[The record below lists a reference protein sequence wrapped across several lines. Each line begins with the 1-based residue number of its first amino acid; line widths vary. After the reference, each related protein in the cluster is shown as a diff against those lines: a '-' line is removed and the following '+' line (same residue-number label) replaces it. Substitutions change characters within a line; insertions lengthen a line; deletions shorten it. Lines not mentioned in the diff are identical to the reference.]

1 MLWCE
6 GPKHEDGCLSK
17 HSPWADGTDC
27 GLNRY
32 DPQDS
37 KHQPQDRYYEINP
50 LAQRRKRSFCS
61 VSTFFL
67 KLFFPPKTRFLYQLL
82 RLSRGSVTSPS
93 LCRPIILHHIA
104 RQEVCDGR
112 FGGFGDCRGAIPF
125 WCKRGECIRKN
136 YRALTPVNG
145 DWGEWSA
152 YSSCSRSCGGGIAQ
166 SERLCDSPK
175 PENGGRYCL
184 GRRMRYKS
192 CNTKECLVESK
203 SFRDVQCEVFNGVN
217 FDLKDIPAHP
227 KWVPKFYTEVILF
240 TVPKK
245 DSCRLICSVNGTS
258 MYHILKEKVTDGTP
272 CRPDYY
278 DICVNGICVV
288 SRFIIFY
295 CDDILMFQLKAGC
308 DHILGSS
315 AKGDMCNVCQGDNS
329 TCRVVSGSFNASRYG
344 YNLVKVIPAGAANL
358 KVEQKGYQ
366 GLSKDDNYLVLR
378 TDDGYI
384 LNGNFIL
391 QSFELK
397 LFYGGVEIEYSGSN
411 TTVEKISTR
420 RRLKKDVFLEV
431 LTVGHLYPPDITYQ
445 YTVPLED
452 DETYKWHVQEEWTE
466 CTKVCKGEKYR
477 RVVCTRI
484 FDRALVDDDHCDYQP
499 KPDILASVC
508 NLHCSLKWHIF
519 GESEC
524 SSRCSVGIKQRTIKC
539 VQEIDQGEKHP
550 LHDRYCEELESKPE
564 EFVECVGDCSEV
576 FWKLE
581 EWSECS
587 KTCGG
592 GVQSRVATCV
602 DSNNK
607 VLKDRECSSL
617 SKQTVRH
624 CNTRGCPKWDYANW
638 SACSVSCGTGK
649 RIRTMWCQQDNQ
661 VVSNAYCDSSI
672 TPSTEEECI
681 LKECTMWDHGNWGPC
696 SVTCGEGF
704 TQRTVRCLSESG
716 KELSPFYCDYFKR
729 PKDTMECDLP
739 GCVTTMTSTESST
752 STSTSFY
759 YNSTIFYPST
769 VITKKKASPPPS
781 RSRIDDKY
789 RIAQRI
795 SPIWKTGSWTEKV
808 SKSVMLPCHD
818 EGTGKRLP
826 DDMCDSS
833 AKPTG
838 HQKCRDKSCGN
849 WRTGEWSK
857 CTVSCGEGIQL
868 RHVICVL
875 IDSQVEVFDDQCDAA
890 DRPPTE
896 TLCSMAN
903 CQNVI
908 DHPQLTSYPATYPTD
923 WITDEWGPCSQSCG
937 GGYKQRQVKCQD
949 IHHKESEFCDSEK
962 RPTGTIRCNVE
973 ACPTWTTAQWSEC
986 SATCGKGMR
995 VREILCHSSIGQ
1007 ELSHHYCDQST
1018 KLESTEGCHSTKAC
1032 IEKIEYY
1039 WQKESWSKLP
1049 VVEEPVSEQS
1059 PVLLK
1064 DLKQKNLT
1072 NFVPK
1077 QNRGQAKSVEEA
1089 PAQSGDVLD
1098 GQRCVLVPL
1107 NPCSSLCNGTQVRS
1121 TECRHKRRVVDAAL
1135 CGGKDRQP
1143 SVLKRVCNVRK
1154 KCVYRWRSKSW
1165 SQCSKPCGTGFIHR
1179 KVMCVDVSGQ
1189 PVPDKL
1195 CKRRKPRTKGK
1206 CNAHSCGHTWK
1217 AESWSLCTHSCDIGI
1232 QTRDVTCHRVN
1243 AYGWIIPRPVLH
1255 DKCNQSTRP
1264 QSVRRC
1270 NYGSCLYQ
1278 NSPSIS
1284 HQVQG
1289 IWKVGSWK
1297 TVSNIKNDKIFLFY
1311 FQTRLHCIFMY
1322 FQCSSVCGRGVSR
1335 RRVKCTSHFGKKL
1348 LRKYCDSRLKP
1359 PKKRICWLR
1368 PCAMMNCKDVQKRL
1382 YNYRD
1387 GEYYL
1392 FVQGKK
1398 VKMYCASMNTSSPR
1412 EYITLASGQT
1422 ENYSEIY
1429 SKRLLQPKS
1438 CPANGQRDENCAC
1451 RNDYKLRAGFTSF
1464 RKIRLNI
1471 TTLQVITND
1480 FTFSETRG
1488 SKKIKYGEAG
1498 DCYSAAKCP
1507 QGQFSINLSHT
1518 DFIVWNSV
1526 RWKANGMHAAI
1537 KIHKT
1542 NNGFKVQGKCGGYC
1556 GSCYPDHS
1564 KGGLILDM
1572 APP

>member
-1 MLWCE
+1 MVMLRRERNKNSFTIHLYSVIRRSIEKALETLCVYN
-6 GPKHEDGCLSK
+6 HVMGC
-17 HSPWADGTDC
+17 
-27 GLNRY
+27 
-32 DPQDS
+32 
-37 KHQPQDRYYEINP
+37 
-50 LAQRRKRSFCS
+50 
-61 VSTFFL
+61 V
-67 KLFFPPKTRFLYQLL
+67 
-82 RLSRGSVTSPS
+82 
-93 LCRPIILHHIA
+93 RPIISQGPNLYVIASNFKCILEGKMIEESQNILRLFNIFFVLTSIFPSKTLEELHMIDNLETLFPSPEETIFNGKSRQNRRDLLLTRHPSILSVVFLYFAVGTTALANIIIFCNHIFKQIFLLFKIYKMTCQTFKEVKLLEPGWLA
-104 RQEVCDGR
+104 GSSITKIVEMFSVSGDTVFMVMPTCQNEGHPMPDLPLCFGLAEVGKVCDHTKSCSVVEDSGLSTAFTIAHELGHVLNIPHDGEKVCDEFNNNSTISNIMAAVMGEESDPWSWSKCSR
-112 FGGFGDCRGAIPF
+112 HFLTEFLDSDHGKCILDRPVSMMNKKQHLHLQYQPGELYNASKQCELLYTSGYKPCYDIIAELQGVEWLLLPGNQFVSKILIINDKSYNLHLNVAILVEEDERKVSGA
-125 WCKRGECIRKN
+125 KEENVLGKN

-175 PENGGRYCL
+175 Y
-184 GRRMRYKS
+184 
-192 CNTKECLVESK
+192 ECLVESK

-227 KWVPKFYTEVILF
+227 KWVPKFYTE
-240 TVPKK
+240 VPKK

-278 DICVNGICVV
+278 DICVNGICV
-288 SRFIIFY
+288 
-295 CDDILMFQLKAGC
+295 KAGC

-315 AKGDMCNVCQGDNS
+315 AKGDMCNVCQGNNS

-358 KVEQKGYQ
+358 RVEQKGYQ

-661 VVSNAYCDSSI
+661 VVSNAYCDASI
-672 TPSTEEECI
+672 TPNTEEECI

-795 SPIWKTGSWTEKV
+795 SPIWKTGSWTECSRPCGEGVKERYV
-808 SKSVMLPCHD
+808 ACHD

-1039 WQKESWSKLP
+1039 WQKESWSK
-1049 VVEEPVSEQS
+1049 VSFAL
-1059 PVLLK
+1059 VNILGI
-1064 DLKQKNLT
+1064 LT
-1072 NFVPK
+1072 FRN
-1077 QNRGQAKSVEEA
+1077 
-1089 PAQSGDVLD
+1089 
-1098 GQRCVLVPL
+1098 
-1107 NPCSSLCNGTQVRS
+1107 
-1121 TECRHKRRVVDAAL
+1121 
-1135 CGGKDRQP
+1135 
-1143 SVLKRVCNVRK
+1143 VC
-1154 KCVYRWRSKSW
+1154 
-1165 SQCSKPCGTGFIHR
+1165 I
-1179 KVMCVDVSGQ
+1179 
-1189 PVPDKL
+1189 
-1195 CKRRKPRTKGK
+1195 
-1206 CNAHSCGHTWK
+1206 
-1217 AESWSLCTHSCDIGI
+1217 
-1232 QTRDVTCHRVN
+1232 
-1243 AYGWIIPRPVLH
+1243 
-1255 DKCNQSTRP
+1255 
-1264 QSVRRC
+1264 
-1270 NYGSCLYQ
+1270 
-1278 NSPSIS
+1278 
-1284 HQVQG
+1284 
-1289 IWKVGSWK
+1289 
-1297 TVSNIKNDKIFLFY
+1297 
-1311 FQTRLHCIFMY
+1311 
-1322 FQCSSVCGRGVSR
+1322 
-1335 RRVKCTSHFGKKL
+1335 
-1348 LRKYCDSRLKP
+1348 
-1359 PKKRICWLR
+1359 
-1368 PCAMMNCKDVQKRL
+1368 
-1382 YNYRD
+1382 
-1387 GEYYL
+1387 
-1392 FVQGKK
+1392 
-1398 VKMYCASMNTSSPR
+1398 
-1412 EYITLASGQT
+1412 
-1422 ENYSEIY
+1422 
-1429 SKRLLQPKS
+1429 
-1438 CPANGQRDENCAC
+1438 
-1451 RNDYKLRAGFTSF
+1451 
-1464 RKIRLNI
+1464 
-1471 TTLQVITND
+1471 
-1480 FTFSETRG
+1480 
-1488 SKKIKYGEAG
+1488 
-1498 DCYSAAKCP
+1498 
-1507 QGQFSINLSHT
+1507 
-1518 DFIVWNSV
+1518 
-1526 RWKANGMHAAI
+1526 
-1537 KIHKT
+1537 
-1542 NNGFKVQGKCGGYC
+1542 
-1556 GSCYPDHS
+1556 
-1564 KGGLILDM
+1564 
-1572 APP
+1572 

>member
-104 RQEVCDGR
+104 RQEVCDVIYCLLR
-112 FGGFGDCRGAIPF
+112 AGAVLDHNTTF

-227 KWVPKFYTEVILF
+227 KWVPKFYTE
-240 TVPKK
+240 

-278 DICVNGICVV
+278 DICVNGICV
-288 SRFIIFY
+288 
-295 CDDILMFQLKAGC
+295 KAGC

-329 TCRVVSGSFNASRYG
+329 TCRVVSGSFNAR

-366 GLSKDDNYLVLR
+366 GLSKDDNYL
-378 TDDGYI
+378 
-384 LNGNFIL
+384 
-391 QSFELK
+391 
-397 LFYGGVEIEYSGSN
+397 
-411 TTVEKISTR
+411 
-420 RRLKKDVFLEV
+420 
-431 LTVGHLYPPDITYQ
+431 
-445 YTVPLED
+445 
-452 DETYKWHVQEEWTE
+452 
-466 CTKVCKGEKYR
+466 GEKYR

-581 EWSECS
+581 EWSE
-587 KTCGG
+587 
-592 GVQSRVATCV
+592 
-602 DSNNK
+602 
-607 VLKDRECSSL
+607 
-617 SKQTVRH
+617 
-624 CNTRGCPKWDYANW
+624 
-638 SACSVSCGTGK
+638 
-649 RIRTMWCQQDNQ
+649 
-661 VVSNAYCDSSI
+661 
-672 TPSTEEECI
+672 
-681 LKECTMWDHGNWGPC
+681 
-696 SVTCGEGF
+696 
-704 TQRTVRCLSESG
+704 
-716 KELSPFYCDYFKR
+716 
-729 PKDTMECDLP
+729 
-739 GCVTTMTSTESST
+739 
-752 STSTSFY
+752 
-759 YNSTIFYPST
+759 
-769 VITKKKASPPPS
+769 
-781 RSRIDDKY
+781 
-789 RIAQRI
+789 
-795 SPIWKTGSWTEKV
+795 
-808 SKSVMLPCHD
+808 SVMLPCHD

-857 CTVSCGEGIQL
+857 
-868 RHVICVL
+868 
-875 IDSQVEVFDDQCDAA
+875 
-890 DRPPTE
+890 
-896 TLCSMAN
+896 
-903 CQNVI
+903 
-908 DHPQLTSYPATYPTD
+908 
-923 WITDEWGPCSQSCG
+923 CSQSCG

-986 SATCGKGMR
+986 SVTCGRGTRLRAITCVVKGS
-995 VREILCHSSIGQ
+995 E
-1007 ELSHHYCDQST
+1007 T
-1018 KLESTEGCHSTKAC
+1018 
-1032 IEKIEYY
+1032 
-1039 WQKESWSKLP
+1039 KESDEFCPETKPRSSKKCRRGSCPKWRRSRWSK
-1049 VVEEPVSEQS
+1049 
-1059 PVLLK
+1059 
-1064 DLKQKNLT
+1064 
-1072 NFVPK
+1072 
-1077 QNRGQAKSVEEA
+1077 
-1089 PAQSGDVLD
+1089 
-1098 GQRCVLVPL
+1098 
-1107 NPCSSLCNGTQVRS
+1107 
-1121 TECRHKRRVVDAAL
+1121 
-1135 CGGKDRQP
+1135 
-1143 SVLKRVCNVRK
+1143 
-1154 KCVYRWRSKSW
+1154 
-1165 SQCSKPCGTGFIHR
+1165 CSKPCGTGFIHR

-1217 AESWSLCTHSCDIGI
+1217 AESWSLC
-1232 QTRDVTCHRVN
+1232 
-1243 AYGWIIPRPVLH
+1243 
-1255 DKCNQSTRP
+1255 
-1264 QSVRRC
+1264 
-1270 NYGSCLYQ
+1270 
-1278 NSPSIS
+1278 
-1284 HQVQG
+1284 
-1289 IWKVGSWK
+1289 
-1297 TVSNIKNDKIFLFY
+1297 
-1311 FQTRLHCIFMY
+1311 
-1322 FQCSSVCGRGVSR
+1322 SSVCGRGVSR

-1368 PCAMMNCKDVQKRL
+1368 PCNFKS
-1382 YNYRD
+1382 N
-1387 GEYYL
+1387 
-1392 FVQGKK
+1392 F
-1398 VKMYCASMNTSSPR
+1398 NF
-1412 EYITLASGQT
+1412 
-1422 ENYSEIY
+1422 
-1429 SKRLLQPKS
+1429 RLLQPKS

-1471 TTLQVITND
+1471 TTLQVI
-1480 FTFSETRG
+1480 
-1488 SKKIKYGEAG
+1488 SKLIEMK
-1498 DCYSAAKCP
+1498 
-1507 QGQFSINLSHT
+1507 NLNELLS
-1518 DFIVWNSV
+1518 
-1526 RWKANGMHAAI
+1526 
-1537 KIHKT
+1537 
-1542 NNGFKVQGKCGGYC
+1542 
-1556 GSCYPDHS
+1556 
-1564 KGGLILDM
+1564 
-1572 APP
+1572 